1 MPRTQPMPRFRSVLR
16 PCSPR
21 NPAYLGTF
29 TPQRVEESFCV
40 PSEIPLAQTLMAC
53 PTLGPEMIWRH
64 VRHKV
69 WSAVDVI
76 KAAGYPVEVHGHC
89 VTEDHYLMEI
99 VRIMRPGEH
108 PFSMLEPAM
117 T

>member
-1 MPRTQPMPRFRSVLR
+1 MPRFRSILR

-21 NPAYLGTF
+21 NPAYLAPLLPRG
-29 TPQRVEESFCV
+29 SKN
-40 PSEIPLAQTLMAC
+40 PSASPRKFPAAQTLMAC

-64 VRHKV
+64 IRHKV

-76 KAAGYPVEVHGHC
+76 KAAGYPVEVHSHC

-108 PFSMLEPAM
+108 HFSMLEPAM